1 MRQAMLTVAIVAT
14 AMLAGGCG
22 SKNAYQTV
30 AVSGTIK
37 YDDGSTIPAAR
48 IELQFVPQAAEIDIK
63 TKPKLGV
70 AEVNVED
77 GSFEVASTYD
87 YGDGL
92 VVGKHKV
99 LAAALAEPV
108 GYLDSIPPEFRDI
121 KKTSLEVDTSNKPF
135 EIVIPKP

>member
-1 MRQAMLTVAIVAT
+1 MRLSVIAT
-14 AMLAGGCG
+14 AIIATVIAAGGCG
-22 SKNAYQTV
+22 SKNAYKTV

-37 YDDGSTIPAAR
+37 YDDGSIIPANR
-48 IELQFVPQAAEIDIK
+48 IELQFVPLAAAIDIK
-63 TKPKLGV
+63 TKPKLGI

-77 GSFEVASTYD
+77 GSFELTSTYD

-99 LAAALAEPV
+99 LASALADPV
-108 GYLDSIPPEFRDI
+108 GYLDSIPSDFRDVD
-121 KKTSLEVDTSNKPF
+121 KTTLEVDTANRPF